1 MGRLAEM
8 QRKLLEQM
16 MGPEAMGVANQNLVW
31 SDEKVCRNFLCGTCP
46 HALFTNTKMDLG
58 ACPKSHTERLKQ
70 EFLAEREKNPND
82 PIFHRFQMEYEANI
96 FAFVDECD
104 RRIRAAHRRLEKTP
118 EENAKTTNLMREIAE
133 IELAIQ
139 GGTEKIETLGEQGK
153 VEESMREMAAIEAL
167 KSEKAEKERELQQLT
182 DTSGA
187 SGHQKLRV
195 CDVCG
200 AYLSVLDSDR
210 RLADH
215 FGGKMHLGYHEL
227 RNMLAKFKEEREKRK
242 SGPGGGSGSSAP
254 ANGNGSVALPTPARS
269 GSDYRS
275 RDEHRDRD
283 RDRDRGY
290 DRHSSS
296 RYDDRRRDRDRSR
309 SPRSSRRY

>member
-16 MGPEAMGVANQNLVW
+16 MGPEAMGVSNANLHWQ
-31 SDEKVCRNFLCGTCP
+31 DDKVCRNFLCGTCP
-46 HALFTNTKMDLG
+46 HTLFTNTKMDLG
-58 ACPKSHTERLKQ
+58 ACPKSHTERLKT
-70 EFLAEREKNPND
+70 EYNAAREANPSD
-82 PIFHRFQMEYEANI
+82 PIFSRFQREYEHNI
-96 FAFVDECD
+96 FTFVDECD

-139 GGTEKIETLGEQGK
+139 GGTEKIEQFGEQGK
-153 VEESMREMAAIEAL
+153 VDESMREMQAIEAL

-187 SGHQKLRV
+187 SGNQKLRV
-195 CDVCG
+195 CEVCG

-227 RNMLAKFKEEREKRK
+227 RTMIDKLKQERNQQRDTAPA
-242 SGPGGGSGSSAP
+242 SAPSMDTTPGGGPPRGDH
-254 ANGNGSVALPTPARS
+254 RS
-269 GSDYRS
+269 S
-275 RDEHRDRD
+275 RDDY

-290 DRHSSS
+290 DR
-296 RYDDRRRDRDRSR
+296 RNERRDRERSR
-309 SPRSSRRY
+309 SPGRRRH

>member
-16 MGPEAMGVANQNLVW
+16 MGPEAMGTANANLHW

-46 HALFTNTKMDLG
+46 HTLFTNTKMDLG
-58 ACPKSHTERLKQ
+58 ACPKSHTERLRT
-70 EFLAEREKNPND
+70 EFLAAKAANPSD
-82 PIFHRFQMEYEANI
+82 PTFARFQKEYESNI
-96 FAFVDECD
+96 FQFVDECD

-139 GGTEKIETLGEQGK
+139 GGTEKIEVYGEQGK
-153 VEESMREMAAIEAL
+153 VDESMREMQAIEAL
-167 KSEKAEKERELQQLT
+167 KNEKAEKERELQQLT

-195 CDVCG
+195 CDICG

-227 RNMLAKFKEEREKRK
+227 RNMLQKFKEEREKAK
-242 SGPGGGSGSSAP
+242 NVPPPQTISGPDGPGGGPPG
-254 ANGNGSVALPTPARS
+254 RY
-269 GSDYRS
+269 GSDRDHRSS
-275 RDEHRDRD
+275 RDDYRE
-283 RDRDRGY
+283 RDRGY
-290 DRHSSS
+290 HSS
-296 RYDDRRRDRDRSR
+296 RYDDRRRDRSR
-309 SPRSSRRY
+309 SPKRRY

>member
-16 MGPEAMGVANQNLVW
+16 MGPEAMGVANANLVW
-31 SDEKVCRNFLCGTCP
+31 SDEKVCRNFLCGVCP
-46 HALFTNTKMDLG
+46 HTLFTNTKMDLG
-58 ACPKSHTERLKQ
+58 ACPKSHTERLKTD
-70 EFLAEREKNPND
+70 FLTAKETNASD
-82 PIFHRFQMEYEANI
+82 PVFHRFQMEYEANI

-167 KSEKAEKERELQQLT
+167 KSEKSEKERELQQLT

-227 RNMLAKFKEEREKRK
+227 RNLLNKFREERDKRK
-242 SGPGGGSGSSAP
+242 TAGGAVGGGGA
-254 ANGNGSVALPTPARS
+254 GGR
-269 GSDYRS
+269 GG
-275 RDEHRDRD
+275 DRE
-283 RDRDRGY
+283 RERDRGY
-290 DRHSSS
+290 ERHT
-296 RYDDRRRDRDRSR
+296 YRRERDRSR
-309 SPRSSRRY
+309 SPGRRRY

>member
-16 MGPEAMGVANQNLVW
+16 MGPEAMGVANANLVW

-70 EFLAEREKNPND
+70 EFIAEKEKNPND
-82 PIFHRFQMEYEANI
+82 PIFNRFQMEYESNI

-153 VEESMREMAAIEAL
+153 VDESMKEMAAIEAL
-167 KSEKAEKERELQQLT
+167 KSEKSDKERELQQLT

-227 RNMLAKFKEEREKRK
+227 RNMLAKFREERDKRK
-242 SGPGGGSGSSAP
+242 AVPASSTPTSGAAP
-254 ANGNGSVALPTPARS
+254 AAPSGRPADHRS
-269 GSDYRS
+269 S
-275 RDEHRDRD
+275 RDEYRDRD
-283 RDRDRGY
+283 RDRY
-290 DRHSSS
+290 DRHST
-296 RYDDRRRDRDRSR
+296 RYENGDRRRERDRR
-309 SPRSSRRY
+309 GDEAYRILHPTIFDQ

>member
-16 MGPEAMGVANQNLVW
+16 MGPEAMGVANANLVW
-31 SDEKVCRNFLCGTCP
+31 SDEKVCRNFLCGVCP
-46 HALFTNTKMDLG
+46 HTLFTNTKMDLG
-58 ACPKSHTERLKQ
+58 ACPKSHTERLKTD
-70 EFLAEREKNPND
+70 FLTAKETNASD
-82 PIFHRFQMEYEANI
+82 PVFHRFQMEYEANI

-167 KSEKAEKERELQQLT
+167 KSEKSEKERELQQLT

-227 RNMLAKFKEEREKRK
+227 RNLLNKFREERDKRK
-242 SGPGGGSGSSAP
+242 TAGGAVGGGVGA
-254 ANGNGSVALPTPARS
+254 GGR
-269 GSDYRS
+269 GGERE
-275 RDEHRDRD
+275 RE
-283 RDRDRGY
+283 RDRGY
-290 DRHSSS
+290 E
-296 RYDDRRRDRDRSR
+296 
-309 SPRSSRRY
+309 RRYE

>member
-16 MGPEAMGVANQNLVW
+16 MGPEAMGVANANLHW

-46 HALFTNTKMDLG
+46 HTLFTNTKMDLG
-58 ACPKSHTERLKQ
+58 ACPKSHTERLKT
-70 EFLAEREKNPND
+70 EFLAAREANPSD
-82 PIFHRFQMEYEANI
+82 PIFQRFQMEYESNI
-96 FAFVDECD
+96 FSFVDECD

-153 VEESMREMAAIEAL
+153 VDESMREMAAIEAL
-167 KSEKAEKERELQQLT
+167 KSEKADKEVRELQQLT

-195 CDVCG
+195 CEVCG

-227 RNMLAKFKEEREKRK
+227 RNMLAKFKEDRENRK
-242 SGPGGGSGSSAP
+242 TAPPAASAP
-254 ANGNGSVALPTPARS
+254 APGGPRPS
-269 GSDYRS
+269 GGDYRAS
-275 RDEHRDRD
+275 GARDDY
-283 RDRDRGY
+283 RDRGY
-290 DRHSSS
+290 DRDRHSSS
-296 RYDDRRRDRDRSR
+296 RGYE
-309 SPRSSRRY
+309 